1 MHESQE
7 GFNEVLEDPKM
18 TKDFQAAKSKKGI
31 GKVVQVVQGTRKS
44 SILEANEDIKITE
57 KTILNTI
64 FCIKP

>member
-18 TKDFQAAKSKKGI
+18 AKEFQAAKSKKGI
-31 GKVVQVVQGTRKS
+31 GKVVQVVEGTRKS

-57 KTILNTI
+57 KTIL
-64 FCIKP
+64 